1 MYKSP
6 KNTMLTSI
14 KNKSMDKVSI
24 YNPFLNAFCEVSV
37 EVAKKFVENAKEV
50 EKKIKESEAKVKEGK

>member
-1 MYKSP
+1 
-6 KNTMLTSI
+6 MLTSI

-24 YNPFLNAFCEVSV
+24 YNPFLNAFCEVSI
-37 EVAKKFVENAKEV
+37 EDAKKFVENAKEV